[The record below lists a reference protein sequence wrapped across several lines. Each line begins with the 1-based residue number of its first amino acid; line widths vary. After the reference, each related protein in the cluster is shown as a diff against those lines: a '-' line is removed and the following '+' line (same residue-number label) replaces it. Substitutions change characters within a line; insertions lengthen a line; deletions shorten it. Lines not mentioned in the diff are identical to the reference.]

1 MKKYPKRGSFQ
12 DVKLNAEAVGFQ
24 IKESY
29 KKARTN
35 IAYSIVKKGC
45 KMVSITSSS
54 KSEGK
59 TITAVNI
66 AIALAQQVDTR
77 VLIIDCDLR
86 RPRIQSVLE
95 IPVDKGIT
103 NYLNFEC
110 EVSDIV
116 YTSKLDNLD
125 AICCGTIPPNPSEL
139 LSSDNMKELIK
150 ELSKQYDYIIFD
162 TPPIGVVIDA
172 LPIIKQTDGVVVIV
186 RDNVTDIRDYKKT
199 IDILKRSEANII
211 CVIFTCFNARFYHT
225 PLAKISSVTE
235 KETMSRKG
243 TRDAEEYYYTQKIT
257 ARILN
262 GTHKGEEIAIS
273 NEYTSSQVQ
282 NQKYHKGDTVLLSGS
297 RENPGKSIR
306 SIKRDGYLALLAGG
320 LFFLLICITGKQ
332 GFYTIISLILN
343 TIIFAFGFQA
353 LRKGEPILNICNVI
367 AFLFSIT
374 TLICLNGIHRKTW
387 ASVISTICV
396 LFLIMAL
403 FEFSI
408 QFFGDLDYSNLEYLG
423 SMSNSADI
431 FWTDI
436 MLTGLGAIMDVAV
449 TISAATGEIVRKNP
463 DVSLRKLIHSGR
475 EIGYDIMGTM
485 INVLLFVLAS
495 GMIPMFILKM
505 NNEIRFITII
515 RYHIPYDICRFLIE
529 SIGIVLAI
537 PVSVFISSI
546 IMKLPSLKRSDKK

>member
-1 MKKYPKRGSFQ
+1 MKSHVFQMKYF
-12 DVKLNAEAVGFQ
+12 
-24 IKESY
+24 
-29 KKARTN
+29 
-35 IAYSIVKKGC
+35 
-45 KMVSITSSS
+45 
-54 KSEGK
+54 
-59 TITAVNI
+59 
-66 AIALAQQVDTR
+66 LA
-77 VLIIDCDLR
+77 
-86 RPRIQSVLE
+86 
-95 IPVDKGIT
+95 GI
-103 NYLNFEC
+103 Y
-110 EVSDIV
+110 
-116 YTSKLDNLD
+116 
-125 AICCGTIPPNPSEL
+125 
-139 LSSDNMKELIK
+139 
-150 ELSKQYDYIIFD
+150 
-162 TPPIGVVIDA
+162 
-172 LPIIKQTDGVVVIV
+172 
-186 RDNVTDIRDYKKT
+186 
-199 IDILKRSEANII
+199 II

-262 GTHKGEEIAIS
+262 GTHKGEEISIS

-343 TIIFAFGFQA
+343 AIIFAFGFQA
-353 LRKGEPILNICNVI
+353 FMKGENILNICNVI

-495 GMIPMFILKM
+495 SMIPMFILKM

-515 RYHIPYDICRFLIE
+515 RYHIPYDIDLSVEGDSYHEILNVIREIFNKIEAKYPNQKKGIFLANDTYANMFLNLIFQKYGTFPSTYE
-529 SIGIVLAI
+529 IVGFDNSPIATEAILPITTIGQQIDVIAKTAMDLLVQQMDEQKKRVPKPLGEPVHKQIAPVLI
-537 PVSVFISSI
+537 RRNTT
-546 IMKLPSLKRSDKK
+546 K

>member
-1 MKKYPKRGSFQ
+1 MHLAK
-12 DVKLNAEAVGFQ
+12 NTEA
-24 IKESY
+24 Y
-29 KKARTN
+29 
-35 IAYSIVKKGC
+35 
-45 KMVSITSSS
+45 
-54 KSEGK
+54 
-59 TITAVNI
+59 
-66 AIALAQQVDTR
+66 ALANGAVSESSMA
-77 VLIIDCDLR
+77 
-86 RPRIQSVLE
+86 IQNE
-95 IPVDKGIT
+95 INV
-103 NYLNFEC
+103 
-110 EVSDIV
+110 
-116 YTSKLDNLD
+116 
-125 AICCGTIPPNPSEL
+125 
-139 LSSDNMKELIK
+139 MKEHANTAASDAREK
-150 ELSKQYDYIIFD
+150 LSDVYLGALVSNGII
-162 TPPIGVVIDA
+162 
-172 LPIIKQTDGVVVIV
+172 
-186 RDNVTDIRDYKKT
+186 
-199 IDILKRSEANII
+199 
-211 CVIFTCFNARFYHT
+211 
-225 PLAKISSVTE
+225 
-235 KETMSRKG
+235 
-243 TRDAEEYYYTQKIT
+243 
-257 ARILN
+257 
-262 GTHKGEEIAIS
+262 IAIS
-273 NEYTSSQVQ
+273 VT
-282 NQKYHKGDTVLLSGS
+282 LLMVALYCV
-297 RENPGKSIR
+297 IR
-306 SIKRDGYLALLAGG
+306 FG
-320 LFFLLICITGKQ
+320 TGKQ

-353 LRKGEPILNICNVI
+353 FMKGENILNICNVI

-463 DVSLRKLIHSGR
+463 DVSLTKLIHSGR

>member
-1 MKKYPKRGSFQ
+1 MKSHVFQMKYF
-12 DVKLNAEAVGFQ
+12 
-24 IKESY
+24 
-29 KKARTN
+29 
-35 IAYSIVKKGC
+35 
-45 KMVSITSSS
+45 
-54 KSEGK
+54 
-59 TITAVNI
+59 
-66 AIALAQQVDTR
+66 LA
-77 VLIIDCDLR
+77 
-86 RPRIQSVLE
+86 
-95 IPVDKGIT
+95 GI
-103 NYLNFEC
+103 Y
-110 EVSDIV
+110 
-116 YTSKLDNLD
+116 
-125 AICCGTIPPNPSEL
+125 
-139 LSSDNMKELIK
+139 
-150 ELSKQYDYIIFD
+150 
-162 TPPIGVVIDA
+162 
-172 LPIIKQTDGVVVIV
+172 
-186 RDNVTDIRDYKKT
+186 
-199 IDILKRSEANII
+199 II

-262 GTHKGEEIAIS
+262 GTHKGEEISIS

-353 LRKGEPILNICNVI
+353 FMKGENILNICNVI

-436 MLTGLGAIMDVAV
+436 LLTGLGAIMDVAV
-449 TISAATGEIVRKNP
+449 TISVATGEIVRKNP

>member
-1 MKKYPKRGSFQ
+1 MKTWIAKIKDSGPWIVFFEIFVIAQLLLIFVFNLTHLKY
-12 DVKLNAEAVGFQ
+12 EAGFDSSAAMAQ
-24 IKESY
+24 AMEIWNQK
-29 KKARTN
+29 
-35 IAYSIVKKGC
+35 SIFLKHWDYQSTLGLDSVIIPA
-45 KMVSITSSS
+45 SIFY
-54 KSEGK
+54 
-59 TITAVNI
+59 
-66 AIALAQQVDTR
+66 
-77 VLIIDCDLR
+77 
-86 RPRIQSVLE
+86 
-95 IPVDKGIT
+95 GIT
-103 NYLNFEC
+103 HNIFLAYGIADCLGVLLYIYIFRD
-110 EVSDIV
+110 VFKMLQLPKLVRMIV
-116 YTSKLDNLD
+116 YV
-125 AICCGTIPPNPSEL
+125 L
-139 LSSDNMKELIK
+139 LL
-150 ELSKQYDYIIFD
+150 
-162 TPPIGVVIDA
+162 TPYSLEPLGYM
-172 LPIIKQTDGVVVIV
+172 PMM
-186 RDNVTDIRDYKKT
+186 
-199 IDILKRSEANII
+199 
-211 CVIFTCFNARFYHT
+211 FT
-225 PLAKISSVTE
+225 L
-235 KETMSRKG
+235 
-243 TRDAEEYYYTQKIT
+243 
-257 ARILN
+257 LN
-262 GTHKGEEIAIS
+262 GTHKGEEISIS

-353 LRKGEPILNICNVI
+353 FMKGENILNICNVI

-546 IMKLPSLKRSDKK
+546 IMKLPFLKRSDKK

>member
-1 MKKYPKRGSFQ
+1 MKSHVFQMKYF
-12 DVKLNAEAVGFQ
+12 
-24 IKESY
+24 
-29 KKARTN
+29 
-35 IAYSIVKKGC
+35 
-45 KMVSITSSS
+45 
-54 KSEGK
+54 
-59 TITAVNI
+59 
-66 AIALAQQVDTR
+66 LA
-77 VLIIDCDLR
+77 
-86 RPRIQSVLE
+86 
-95 IPVDKGIT
+95 GI
-103 NYLNFEC
+103 Y
-110 EVSDIV
+110 
-116 YTSKLDNLD
+116 
-125 AICCGTIPPNPSEL
+125 
-139 LSSDNMKELIK
+139 
-150 ELSKQYDYIIFD
+150 
-162 TPPIGVVIDA
+162 
-172 LPIIKQTDGVVVIV
+172 
-186 RDNVTDIRDYKKT
+186 
-199 IDILKRSEANII
+199 II

-262 GTHKGEEIAIS
+262 GTHKGEEISIS

-353 LRKGEPILNICNVI
+353 FMKGENILNICNVI

-436 MLTGLGAIMDVAV
+436 MLTGLGAIMAPF
-449 TISAATGEIVRKNP
+449 AAMEKRTDLYAEGDFDGIDKLEKELLAQNAQHKDWACTEELMKTTKDGKALYLHCLPADITGVSCETGEVDASVFDRYRIPLYKEASFKPYIIAAMIMLSKFENP
-463 DVSLRKLIHSGR
+463 QD
-475 EIGYDIMGTM
+475 
-485 INVLLFVLAS
+485 
-495 GMIPMFILKM
+495 ILKKL
-505 NNEIRFITII
+505 EVKAAPR
-515 RYHIPYDICRFLIE
+515 
-529 SIGIVLAI
+529 
-537 PVSVFISSI
+537 
-546 IMKLPSLKRSDKK
+546 IMK

>member
-1 MKKYPKRGSFQ
+1 MVIWHCWQGSVF
-12 DVKLNAEAVGFQ
+12 
-24 IKESY
+24 
-29 KKARTN
+29 
-35 IAYSIVKKGC
+35 
-45 KMVSITSSS
+45 
-54 KSEGK
+54 
-59 TITAVNI
+59 
-66 AIALAQQVDTR
+66 
-77 VLIIDCDLR
+77 
-86 RPRIQSVLE
+86 
-95 IPVDKGIT
+95 
-103 NYLNFEC
+103 
-110 EVSDIV
+110 
-116 YTSKLDNLD
+116 
-125 AICCGTIPPNPSEL
+125 
-139 LSSDNMKELIK
+139 SSDLYYRKTGIL
-150 ELSKQYDYIIFD
+150 YDHIADIEHNYIR
-162 TPPIGVVIDA
+162 VW
-172 LPIIKQTDGVVVIV
+172 
-186 RDNVTDIRDYKKT
+186 
-199 IDILKRSEANII
+199 
-211 CVIFTCFNARFYHT
+211 
-225 PLAKISSVTE
+225 IS
-235 KETMSRKG
+235 
-243 TRDAEEYYYTQKIT
+243 
-257 ARILN
+257 
-262 GTHKGEEIAIS
+262 
-273 NEYTSSQVQ
+273 
-282 NQKYHKGDTVLLSGS
+282 
-297 RENPGKSIR
+297 
-306 SIKRDGYLALLAGG
+306 
-320 LFFLLICITGKQ
+320 
-332 GFYTIISLILN
+332 GFYERGKYLKYL
-343 TIIFAFGFQA
+343 Q
-353 LRKGEPILNICNVI
+353 CNC
-367 AFLFSIT
+367 FSFSIT

-463 DVSLRKLIHSGR
+463 DVSLTKLIHSGR

>member
-1 MKKYPKRGSFQ
+1 M
-12 DVKLNAEAVGFQ
+12 A
-24 IKESY
+24 
-29 KKARTN
+29 
-35 IAYSIVKKGC
+35 
-45 KMVSITSSS
+45 
-54 KSEGK
+54 
-59 TITAVNI
+59 
-66 AIALAQQVDTR
+66 
-77 VLIIDCDLR
+77 
-86 RPRIQSVLE
+86 
-95 IPVDKGIT
+95 GI
-103 NYLNFEC
+103 Y
-110 EVSDIV
+110 
-116 YTSKLDNLD
+116 
-125 AICCGTIPPNPSEL
+125 
-139 LSSDNMKELIK
+139 
-150 ELSKQYDYIIFD
+150 
-162 TPPIGVVIDA
+162 
-172 LPIIKQTDGVVVIV
+172 
-186 RDNVTDIRDYKKT
+186 
-199 IDILKRSEANII
+199 II
-211 CVIFTCFNARFYHT
+211 CVVFTCFNARFYHT

-262 GTHKGEEIAIS
+262 GTHKGEEISIS
-273 NEYTSSQVQ
+273 NEYTTSQVQ
-282 NQKYHKGDTVLLSGS
+282 NQKYHRGDTVLLSGS

-306 SIKRDGYLALLAGG
+306 SVKRDGYLALLAGG

-343 TIIFAFGFQA
+343 TVIFAFGFQA
-353 LRKGEPILNICNVI
+353 FMKGENILNICNVI

-387 ASVISTICV
+387 ASVISTICI

-403 FEFSI
+403 FEFSV
-408 QFFGDLDYSNLEYLG
+408 
-423 SMSNSADI
+423 DI

-495 GMIPMFILKM
+495 SMIPMFILKM

-515 RYHIPYDICRFLIE
+515 RYPIPYDICRFLIE